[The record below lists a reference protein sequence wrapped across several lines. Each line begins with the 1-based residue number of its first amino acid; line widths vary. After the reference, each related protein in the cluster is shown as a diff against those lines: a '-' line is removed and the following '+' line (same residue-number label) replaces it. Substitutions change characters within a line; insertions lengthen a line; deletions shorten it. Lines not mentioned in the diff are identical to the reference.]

1 MLSHVAI
8 GGLGIV
14 ILVGGG
20 EFLVKGSASLARSMG
35 ISPLVVGL
43 TVVAFGTSAPELAVS
58 VLAAFSDSGTLAF
71 GNIFGSNMANIGLI
85 IGLSAV
91 LHPLPIDHVVIRRE
105 LPMMLLALAAAMVM
119 AFDIG
124 LGEQRNAYAR
134 SDGLVLLLFFFVFIY
149 YTLGDMGRQRGNHR
163 LRANGSESSDR
174 SHLWAKNVP
183 QPEDS
188 GKLPLNLALIAIG
201 LVGLTFGAELVVRGG
216 VGIAREMGIPE
227 VVVGLT
233 LVAIGTSLPELAA
246 TLAAVRRND
255 IALAVGGVVG
265 SNIFNTLLITGVAS
279 TIRPMPIP
287 AGGHMDLAATAVLSL
302 SLFFVAR
309 THNQR
314 IIRYEG
320 LTLLVLWGTYVT
332 VRSLYLSNWIAG
344 G

>member
-1 MLSHVAI
+1 MLTHLAI
-8 GGLGIV
+8 GAAGIV
-14 ILVGGG
+14 IIVGGG
-20 EFLVKGSASLARSMG
+20 ELLVKGAAALARAAG
-35 ISPLVVGL
+35 ISPLIVGL

-58 VLAAFSDSGTLAF
+58 VEAALTDSGTLAF

-85 IGLSAV
+85 IGLSAL
-91 LHPLPIDHVVIRRE
+91 LHPLPIDHVIIRRE
-105 LPMMLLALAAAMVM
+105 LPMMLLALAAAMAM
-119 AFDIG
+119 AFDID

-149 YTLGDMGRQRGNHR
+149 YTLGDLGRQRLNHR
-163 LRANGSESSDR
+163 EKANGSNSSDVAPM
-174 SHLWAKNVP
+174 WAAGVP

-188 GKLPLNLALIAIG
+188 GRMITNILLITIG
-201 LVGLTFGAELVVRGG
+201 LVGLVYGADLVVRGG
-216 VGIAREMGIPE
+216 VGVARAMGIPE

-233 LVAIGTSLPELAA
+233 LIAVGTSLPELVA
-246 TLAAVRRND
+246 TLAAVRRNN
-255 IALAVGGVVG
+255 IGLAVGGVVG

-287 AGGHMDLAATAVLSL
+287 VGGHLDLGAAAILSL

-320 LTLLVLWGTYVT
+320 LALLVMWGAYVIA
-332 VRSLYLSNWIAG
+332 RSIWLSK
-344 G
+344 

>member
-1 MLSHVAI
+1 MLTHLAI

-58 VLAAFSDSGTLAF
+58 VLAAFTDSGTLAF

-85 IGLSAV
+85 LGLSAV

-119 AFDIG
+119 AFDVD

-134 SDGLVLLLFFFVFIY
+134 SDGIVLLLFFFVFIY
-149 YTLGDMGRQRGNHR
+149 YTLGDLGRQRENHR
-163 LRANGSESSDR
+163 LKGNGSEGSERQS
-174 SHLWAKNVP
+174 LWTKDVP
-183 QPEDS
+183 QSEDR
-188 GKLPLNLALIAIG
+188 GTLVWNFAMIAIG
-201 LVGLTFGAELVVRGG
+201 LVGLTYGADLVVRGG

-233 LVAIGTSLPELAA
+233 LVAVGTSLPELAA

-265 SNIFNTLLITGVAS
+265 SNIFNTLLITGAAS

-287 AGGHMDLAATAVLSL
+287 QGGHIDLAATAILSL

-320 LTLLVLWGTYVT
+320 LTLLVLWGFYVT
-332 VRSLYLSNWIAG
+332 VRSLYLSKWIASG
-344 G
+344 

>member
-1 MLSHVAI
+1 MLNHLAI
-8 GGLGIV
+8 GGLGI
-14 ILVGGG
+14 IFLVAGG
-20 EFLVKGSASLARSMG
+20 ELLVKGAAALARCAG

-58 VLAAFSDSGTLAF
+58 VQAALTDSGTLAF

-85 IGLSAV
+85 IGLAAV

-119 AFDIG
+119 AFDVN
-124 LGEQRNAYAR
+124 LGEQRDAYVR

-149 YTLGDMGRQRGNHR
+149 YTLGDLGRQRGNHR
-163 LRANGSESSDR
+163 AKNNGSESSDTGPM
-174 SHLWAKNVP
+174 WAAGVPHPEGTGRILTNVLLIVV
-183 QPEDS
+183 
-188 GKLPLNLALIAIG
+188 GLAG
-201 LVGLTFGAELVVRGG
+201 LVYGADLVVRGG
-216 VGIAREMGIPE
+216 VGAARAMGVPE

-233 LVAIGTSLPELAA
+233 LVAIGTSLPELVA
-246 TLAAVRRND
+246 TLSAVRRNN

-265 SNIFNTLLITGVAS
+265 SNIFNTLLITGIAS
-279 TIRPMPIP
+279 TINPMPIP
-287 AGGHMDLAATAVLSL
+287 VWGHVDLAATAILSL

-320 LTLLVLWGTYVT
+320 LALLILWGAYVV
-332 VRSLYLSNWIAG
+332 VRTFYFPQ
-344 G
+344 

>member
-1 MLSHVAI
+1 MLTHVAI

-20 EFLVKGSASLARSMG
+20 ELLVKGSASLARSMG

-58 VLAAFSDSGTLAF
+58 VLAAFTDSGTLAF

-119 AFDIG
+119 AFDID

-149 YTLGDMGRQRGNHR
+149 YTLGDLGRQRGNHR
-163 LRANGSESSDR
+163 LKANGSERSDR
-174 SHLWAKNVP
+174 SHLWARDIP
-183 QPEDS
+183 QPEHS
-188 GKLPLNLALIAIG
+188 GKLLINLALIAIG
-201 LVGLTFGAELVVRGG
+201 LVGLTFGADLVVRGG
-216 VGIAREMGIPE
+216 VGIAKEMGIPE

-233 LVAIGTSLPELAA
+233 LVAVGTSLPELAA

-287 AGGHMDLAATAVLSL
+287 AGGHIDLAATAVLSL

-320 LTLLVLWGTYVT
+320 LSLLVLWGLYVT
-332 VRSLYLSNWIAG
+332 VRSLYLSKWIAG

>member
-1 MLSHVAI
+1 MLTHLAI
-8 GGLGIV
+8 GGAGIV
-14 ILVGGG
+14 ILVCGG
-20 EFLVKGSASLARSMG
+20 ELLVKGAAALARGVG
-35 ISPLVVGL
+35 ISPLIVGL

-58 VLAAFSDSGTLAF
+58 VQAALTDSGTLAF

-85 IGLSAV
+85 IGLAAV

-119 AFDIG
+119 AFDVD
-124 LGEQRNAYAR
+124 LGEQRDAYVR

-149 YTLGDMGRQRGNHR
+149 YTLGDLGRQRGNHR
-163 LRANGSESSDR
+163 AKANGSESAGAEPI
-174 SHLWAKNVP
+174 WAAGIS
-183 QPEDS
+183 QPKDT
-188 GKLPLNLALIAIG
+188 GRILTNLLLIV
-201 LVGLTFGAELVVRGG
+201 VGLAGLIYGADLVVRGG
-216 VGIAREMGIPE
+216 VGAARAMGGPE
-227 VVVGLT
+227 VVMGLT

-279 TIRPMPIP
+279 TINPMPIP
-287 AGGHMDLAATAVLSL
+287 VWGHVDLAATAVLSL

-320 LTLLVLWGTYVT
+320 LALLALWGFYMI
-332 VRSLYLSNWIAG
+332 VRSFYLSQ
-344 G
+344 

>member
-1 MLSHVAI
+1 MLTHLAI
-8 GGLGIV
+8 GAAGIV
-14 ILVGGG
+14 IIVVGG
-20 EFLVKGSASLARSMG
+20 ELLVKGAASLARGAG
-35 ISPLVVGL
+35 ISPLIIGL

-58 VLAAFSDSGTLAF
+58 IQAALTDSGTLAF

-85 IGLSAV
+85 IGLAAV

-105 LPMMLLALAAAMVM
+105 MPMMLLALAAAMVM
-119 AFDIG
+119 AFDVE
-124 LGEQRNAYAR
+124 LGEQRDAYVR

-149 YTLGDMGRQRGNHR
+149 YTLGDLGRQRGSHR
-163 LRANGSESSDR
+163 AKANGTNASGNGTI
-174 SHLWAKNVP
+174 WAAGVHQPKDTRRLLKN
-183 QPEDS
+183 
-188 GKLPLNLALIAIG
+188 LLLIAIG
-201 LVGLTFGAELVVRGG
+201 LAGLVYGADLVVRGG
-216 VGIAREMGIPE
+216 VGAARAMGVPE

-279 TIRPMPIP
+279 TINPMPIP
-287 AGGHMDLAATAVLSL
+287 PWGHVDLAATAILSL
-302 SLFFVAR
+302 LLFFVAR

-320 LTLLVLWGTYVT
+320 LALLTLWGAYV
-332 VRSLYLSNWIAG
+332 VSRSIWFSG
-344 G
+344 

>member
-1 MLSHVAI
+1 MLTLLAI
-8 GGLGIV
+8 GAAGIV
-14 ILVGGG
+14 LLVVGG
-20 EFLVKGSASLARSMG
+20 ELLVKGAAALARSAG

-58 VLAAFSDSGTLAF
+58 VQAAFTDSGTLAF

-85 IGLSAV
+85 IGMAAL

-119 AFDIG
+119 AFDIE
-124 LGEQRNAYAR
+124 LGEQRDAYAR

-149 YTLGDMGRQRGNHR
+149 YTLGDLGRQRA
-163 LRANGSESSDR
+163 RANGSESSDVGPI
-174 SHLWAKNVP
+174 WAAGIP
-183 QPEDS
+183 QPKETRRI
-188 GKLPLNLALIAIG
+188 LTNLLLILVGIVG
-201 LVGLTFGAELVVRGG
+201 LVFGADLVVRGG
-216 VGIAREMGIPE
+216 VGVAKLMGVPE

-233 LVAIGTSLPELAA
+233 LIAIGTSLPELVA
-246 TLAAVRRND
+246 TLAAVRRNN

-265 SNIFNTLLITGVAS
+265 SNIFNTLLITGIAS
-279 TIRPMPIP
+279 TINPMPIP
-287 AGGHMDLAATAVLSL
+287 VWGHMDLAATAILSL

-320 LTLLVLWGTYVT
+320 LALLLLWGSYVIT
-332 VRSLYLSNWIAG
+332 RSLFLAQ
-344 G
+344 

>member
-1 MLSHVAI
+1 MLIDLAI
-8 GGLGIV
+8 GAAGIV
-14 ILVGGG
+14 IIVAGG
-20 EFLVKGSASLARSMG
+20 EFLVKGAAALARAVG

-58 VLAAFSDSGTLAF
+58 VEAALTDSGTLAF

-85 IGLSAV
+85 LGLSAL

-105 LPMMLLALAAAMVM
+105 LPMMLLALAAAMAM
-119 AFDIG
+119 AFDID
-124 LGEQRNAYAR
+124 LGEQRDAYAR

-149 YTLGDMGRQRGNHR
+149 YTLGDLGRQRLNHR
-163 LRANGSESSDR
+163 ETANGRTRTDTTPS
-174 SHLWAKNVP
+174 WAAGVP

-188 GKLPLNLALIAIG
+188 GRILTNVLLIVIG
-201 LVGLTFGAELVVRGG
+201 LVGLIYGANLVVSGG
-216 VGIAREMGIPE
+216 VGVARAMGIPE

-233 LVAIGTSLPELAA
+233 LIAVGTSLPELVA

-255 IALAVGGVVG
+255 IGLAVGGIVG

-287 AGGHMDLAATAVLSL
+287 VGGHLDLAATAILSL

-314 IIRYEG
+314 ISRLEG
-320 LTLLVLWGTYVT
+320 LALLAAWGFYVT
-332 VRSLYLSNWIAG
+332 ARSIWLST
-344 G
+344 

>member
-1 MLSHVAI
+1 MLIHLAI
-8 GGLGIV
+8 GAAGIV
-14 ILVGGG
+14 ILIVGG
-20 EFLVKGSASLARSMG
+20 ELLVKGAAALARAAG

-58 VLAAFSDSGTLAF
+58 VQAAFTDSGTLAF

-91 LHPLPIDHVVIRRE
+91 LHPLPIDHVIIRRE

-119 AFDIG
+119 AFDVE
-124 LGEQRNAYAR
+124 LGEQRDAYAR
-134 SDGLVLLLFFFVFIY
+134 SDGFVLLLFFFVFIY
-149 YTLGDMGRQRGNHR
+149 YTLGDLGRQRGNQR
-163 LRANGSESSDR
+163 SKANGNESSAVGPI
-174 SHLWAKNVP
+174 WAAGFP
-183 QPEDS
+183 QPEDTRRIVT
-188 GKLPLNLALIAIG
+188 NLLLIAVG
-201 LVGLTFGAELVVRGG
+201 LVCLVYGADLVVRGG
-216 VGIAREMGIPE
+216 VGAARTMGVPE

-233 LVAIGTSLPELAA
+233 LVAVGTSLPELVA
-246 TLAAVRRND
+246 TLSAVRRNN

-279 TIRPMPIP
+279 AIKPMPIP
-287 AGGHMDLAATAVLSL
+287 VGGHLDLAATAILSL

-320 LTLLVLWGTYVT
+320 LVLLMLWGSYVIA
-332 VRSLYLSNWIAG
+332 RSFYLSQH
-344 G
+344 